1 MPDLA
6 SRDESIWMMTKRNA
20 ALALVL
26 LAPVL
31 AIAQGAASGLALN
44 HKGYF
49 AEPGLDVMVF
59 SDYYPDG
66 HQTGVTIVQH
76 GTRVAANGD
85 LRLEAAPGQW
95 SPMPATVKRVIDR
108 AHRTITETLSY
119 PDPTKNRTGFNPIDY
134 PDLRLVYRV
143 SVTPGSG
150 NSFKIR
156 VDLDAPL
163 PKKWVGHV
171 GFNLELFP
179 GLLFG
184 KTFLMGGQ
192 SGIFPRQPEGPVQLS
207 HGEIVAEPMA
217 VGETLVVAPEEP
229 LQRLT
234 IHSDHGRLELIDG
247 RVNFNNGWYIVRTLV
262 PQGATKGAIEWTVT
276 PNVVPGWRYR
286 PVLQVS
292 QLGYAPTQPKRL
304 VIEQDASDRTAAPI
318 TLYRITATG
327 PQEVIRGVPQR
338 WPGQFL
344 RYTYLTYDFTGVTQP
359 GMYEFSY
366 RGERSHPFKIG
377 EQVFGRWAWEPTI
390 ADFLPVQMC
399 HMLVR
404 DKYRVWHGLDH
415 QDDALMAPPGDHFDG
430 YDEGSDN
437 LTRFKPYQHVPGLDA
452 GGWHDA
458 GDYDLRIESQMG
470 TVWTLSKMVSEFGF
484 YYDGTT
490 IDEQRKLTLI
500 HVADGKNDAL
510 QQIEHGLLSVLGGY
524 HALGR
529 LYRGIQEATLE
540 QYTLLGD
547 IATDT
552 DGLIYD
558 PGMRPDERTLSR
570 SGKLDDRFVFTE
582 DNPDRSLDAAA
593 GLAAASVALRKFDP
607 KTSSDALAAAQ
618 AIMAKNYARGA
629 IASKVFVLSELYL
642 ATGHAAL
649 LRKLVGLKEQIV
661 AEIGEAGWPLG
672 EVIGDIHDQA
682 FRRDIGQAVKSYQ
695 DKVRAAALD
704 DPYGVPY
711 KPDIWGA
718 GWTIETFGV
727 HQYFFHKGWPEYTGV
742 DGELNALEFVLGVHP
757 GSNTE
762 SFVSGVGAR
771 SATVAYGANRADWSY
786 IPGGVISGTAL
797 IRPDLPELKVWPYFW
812 QQSEYV
818 MGGGATDY
826 MFLALAADRLY
837 ADPAS
842 STGRH

>member
-1 MPDLA
+1 MRKAAFGLILLMPLMA
-6 SRDESIWMMTKRNA
+6 N
-20 ALALVL
+20 
-26 LAPVL
+26 
-31 AIAQGAASGLALN
+31 AQGARPALTLN

-95 SPMPATVKRVIDR
+95 SPMPATVKRVIDG
-108 AHRTITETLSY
+108 AHQTITETLSY
-119 PDPTKNRTGFNPIDY
+119 PDPAKDRTGFNPIDY
-134 PDLRLVYRV
+134 PDLRFAYRV
-143 SVTPGSG
+143 SVTPAAG
-150 NSFKIR
+150 NSFRIQ
-156 VDLDAPL
+156 VDLDKPL
-163 PKKWVGHV
+163 PSKWIGHV

-184 KTFLMGGQ
+184 KTFVMGDQ
-192 SGIFPRQPEGPVQLS
+192 SGIFPRQPEGPVYPS
-207 HGEIVAEPMA
+207 HGEIQAEPLA
-217 VGETLVVAPEEP
+217 VGQTLVVAPEAP

-234 IHSDHGRLELIDG
+234 IHSDKGRLELIDG
-247 RVNFNNGWYIVRTLV
+247 RINFNNGWYIVRTLV
-262 PQGATKGAIEWTVT
+262 PQGATRGAIEWTVT
-276 PNVVPGWRYR
+276 PNVVPGWQYR

-292 QLGYAPTQPKRL
+292 ELGYAPTQPKRL
-304 VIEQDASDRTAAPI
+304 VIEQGTSDDTSSPV

-327 PQEVIRGVPQR
+327 LQEVMRGVPQR
-338 WPGQFL
+338 WPGDFL
-344 RYTYLTYDFTGVTQP
+344 RYTYLTYDFTGITTP
-359 GMYEFSY
+359 GMYEFGY
-366 RGERSHPFKIG
+366 RGERTNPFKIG
-377 EQVFGRWAWEPTI
+377 DQVFGRWAWEPTI
-390 ADFLPVQMC
+390 GQFLPVQMC

-404 DKYRVWHGLDH
+404 DKYHVWHGLDH
-415 QDDALMAPPGDHFDG
+415 QDDALMAPPGNHFDG
-430 YDEGSDN
+430 YAEGPDN
-437 LTRFKPYQHVPGLDA
+437 FTPYKPYQHVPGLNA

-458 GDYDLRIESQMG
+458 GDYDLRIESQMD
-470 TVWTLSKMVSEFGF
+470 TVWTLAKMVSEFDF
-484 YYDGTT
+484 DYDGTT
-490 IDEQRKLTLI
+490 IDEQRKLALI
-500 HVADGKNDAL
+500 HVPDGKNDAL

-529 LYRGIQEATLE
+529 LYRGIQEATLG

-547 IATDT
+547 ISTDT

-558 PGMRPDERTLSR
+558 PAMKPGEKTLTR
-570 SGKLDDRFVFTE
+570 SGELDDRFVFTE
-582 DNPDRSLDAAA
+582 DDPDRALNAAA

-607 KTSSDALAAAQ
+607 KTSADALAAAQ
-618 AIMAKNYARGA
+618 AIMAKNYARA
-629 IASKVFVLSELYL
+629 SIAPRVFALSELYL
-642 ATGHAAL
+642 AIRDPGL
-649 LRKLVGLKEQIV
+649 LRRLVGLKDQIV
-661 AEIGEAGWPLG
+661 ARIGQAGWPLG

-682 FRRDIGQAVKSYQ
+682 FRRDVGQAVRRYQ
-695 DKVRAAALD
+695 EQARAAARD
-704 DPYGVPY
+704 NPYGVPY
-711 KPDIWGA
+711 EPDIWGA

-727 HQYFFHKGWPEYTGV
+727 QQYFFHKGWPQYTGI

-762 SFVSGVGAR
+762 SFVSGVGAH

-826 MFLALAADRLY
+826 MFLALAADRIY
-837 ADPAS
+837 GRSAAS
-842 STGRH
+842 PVRK

>member
-1 MPDLA
+1 M
-6 SRDESIWMMTKRNA
+6 KRAVFA
-20 ALALVL
+20 AIL
-26 LAPVL
+26 LTCA
-31 AIAQGAASGLALN
+31 AAHAQGGPPGLSLDQ
-44 HKGYF
+44 KGYF

-85 LRLEAAPGQW
+85 LRLEAAPGQF
-95 SPMPATVKRVIDR
+95 SPMPATGNRVIDP
-108 AHRTITETLSY
+108 AHQSITETLSY
-119 PDPTKNRTGFNPIDY
+119 PDPAKNRTGFNPIDY
-134 PDLRLVYRV
+134 PDLRLTYHV
-143 SVTPGSG
+143 SVTPASG

-156 VDLDAPL
+156 VDLDKPL
-163 PKKWVGHV
+163 PEEWVGRV

-184 KTFLMGGQ
+184 KTFLMGSQ
-192 SGIFPRQPEGPVQLS
+192 SGIFPRQPEGPVHRS
-207 HGEIVAEPMA
+207 HGEIVAEPLA
-217 VGETLVVAPEEP
+217 VGDTLVVAPEAP

-234 IHSDHGRLELIDG
+234 IHADKGRLELIDG
-247 RVNFNNGWYIVRTLV
+247 RINFNNGWYIVRALV
-262 PQGATKGAIEWTVT
+262 PQGASNDAVEWTVT

-292 QLGYAPTQPKRL
+292 QLGYAPAQPKRL
-304 VIEQDASDRTAAPI
+304 VIEQDASDNTSSPI
-318 TLYRITATG
+318 TLYRITGTG
-327 PQEVIRGVPQR
+327 LQEVMRGVPQR
-338 WPGQFL
+338 WPGRFL
-344 RYTYLTYDFTGVTQP
+344 RYTYLTYDFTRITAP
-359 GMYEFSY
+359 GMYEFGY

-377 EQVFGRWAWEPTI
+377 TQVFGRWAWEPTI

-430 YDEGSDN
+430 YAEGPDN
-437 LTRFKPYQHVPGLDA
+437 FTHYKPYQHVPGLNA

-490 IDEQRKLTLI
+490 IDEQRKLALI
-500 HVADGKNDAL
+500 HVPDGKNDAL

-529 LYRGIQEATLE
+529 LYRGIQEATLQ

-547 IATDT
+547 ISTDT

-558 PGMRPDERTLSR
+558 PAMKPGERTLTR
-570 SGKLDDRFVFTE
+570 SGRLDDRFVFTE
-582 DNPDRSLDAAA
+582 DNPNRSLEAAA
-593 GLAAASVALRKFDP
+593 GLAAASVALRQFDP
-607 KTSSDALAAAQ
+607 KTSADSLATAQ
-618 AIMAKNYARGA
+618 AIMAKDYARGDLA
-629 IASKVFVLSELYL
+629 PKVFLLSELYL
-642 ATGHAAL
+642 ATRDSAL
-649 LRKLVGLKEQIV
+649 LRRLVGLKEQIV
-661 AEIGEAGWPLG
+661 AQIGEAGWSLG
-672 EVIGDIHDQA
+672 EVIGDIHDPA
-682 FRRDIGQAVKSYQ
+682 FRRDVGQAVKRYQ
-695 DKVRAAALD
+695 EQLRAAARD
-704 DPYGVPY
+704 NPYGVPY
-711 KPDIWGA
+711 EPDIWGA

-727 HQYFFHKGWPEYTGV
+727 HQYFFHKGWPQYTSV

-826 MFLALAADRLY
+826 MFLALAADRFFGDS
-837 ADPAS
+837 APTARD
-842 STGRH
+842 